1 MRKKNKDKTFGKD
14 KSHVDGKIDFQV
26 THLSPKW
33 FYSFILSIF
42 NGQIINNKFNLKER
56 LKILNLSK
64 KKNVNFQHTVFVSYP

>member
-14 KSHVDGKIDFQV
+14 KSHVDSKIDFQV
-26 THLSPKW
+26 THLSLKW